1 MTSAPETIIAEE
13 CARHGVDEAGMR
25 GGRQRGAPLKAR
37 QAVAYRLWMETD
49 MSADAVAAHIGRS
62 DHAAAAYA
70 ILAHARHVGRPA
82 ARISDLRDGGAIA
95 DLDWT
100 KLAFAAAGWREGAAH
115 DIRAAAKRA
124 GIGRGEWRKAEK
136 GCAVGAGTVLRICRT
151 IGIDPFLLVSPD
163 ASAAAPPAGLRPEGA
178 DARPAPDS
186 DPGSRFA
193 RPIEGCPQKADRP
206 SAPLRGSARGG
217 IAAGQARDGQKASH
231 ETAGK
236 HD

>member
-13 CARHGVDEAGMR
+13 CARHGVDEADMR

-70 ILAHARHVGRPA
+70 ILAHAHHVGRPA
-82 ARISDLRDGGAIA
+82 ARISDLRGGGTVA

-100 KLAFAAAGWREGAAH
+100 KLAFAAAGWREGASH
-115 DIRAAAKRA
+115 DIRAAATKA

-136 GCAVGAGTVLRICRT
+136 GRAVGTGTVLRICRT
-151 IGIDPFLLVSPD
+151 IGIDPFLLVSP
-163 ASAAAPPAGLRPEGA
+163 AAPAAAPPAGLRPEGA
-178 DARPAPDS
+178 DAR
-186 DPGSRFA
+186 SRFS
-193 RPIEGCPQKADRP
+193 RPLDGCPQKADRP
-206 SAPLRGSARGG
+206 SAPLRGSARSG

-236 HD
+236 HE